1 MLDQGLFKN
10 HFVGR
15 DGFVWWIGQIADEN
29 TWKANIPGF
38 PAQTNE
44 PTEGESIGFG
54 ERYKVRI
61 MGYHTAAPSQLSDD
75 DLPWATVMYP
85 VTAGGGG
92 RGSSQNANLTQGCF
106 VFGFFL
112 DGDNAQQPVIMGC
125 MGYNDYQEIKRNIPE
140 AKFLPFSGY
149 TPKDKVA
156 TTGIKDNLE
165 KEERLEQAQK
175 EGSDFVLAL
184 ESSTSSITR
193 SDLASQEQKEDGQK
207 QEPLSIRS
215 DCRPLPI
222 AKILIFIK
230 NLLIE
235 TQKLKRAKRDP
246 LKTLTVDTN
255 QFDDRI
261 RELTQQAAKLIAGE
275 MKWITGQVQKTSIEK
290 VNTEMKKKYFEIPLN
305 ERQKLKEEVEE
316 ANDLLSC
323 LFRNIM
329 NGLETLVFALLEDM
343 VKKAVT
349 APPCAAENVA
359 GSLIGQ
365 IADRVQ
371 KALNGI
377 LSRLDSL
384 LDFPNPLASMSE
396 GGGMEALDIIADIIS
411 LLECDEKPGCPEVTE
426 LSLWDGGNVTPNSS
440 STFLANIAKE
450 YIGDPNRKV
459 VGASGCNS
467 GPVSCGPPT
476 VKFFGS
482 RGSGAAGNLIISAL
496 GQVMGIDMVDFGVNY
511 DRDAN
516 AVVVDTCGKGQGAVI
531 RPVIST
537 YTDPDGNE
545 QTGITNIN
553 VIEPGTGY
561 LTAPDGSTGGDGQ
574 VWANPEDTT
583 VTRADGEVE
592 IPYPPGNIVT
602 VTPGDIVLLPP
613 GTEVV
618 TEPLS
623 PSDIQQIA
631 VDTNANNLNNNL
643 DTELGQLVDSILG
656 TDSTGTD
663 SGTGVIELNDDTAS
677 EITNVFGDDTDN
689 TLEETISQ
697 LSTDRSGNEKIPGGK
712 PHIMRASG
720 KFTTPSL
727 PVSRGQGEYPSSGSG
742 AYPAIMYLCK
752 IIVSSPGINYS
763 EGDQIIIEPNA
774 GATAVPKFNSNGSVE
789 SVKITSG
796 GEGFTQMPDV
806 YIKSETGFNAEL
818 KPVFCVERIAKD
830 EVKEYDR
837 KLQKKLISV
846 VDCVGKVDR
855 NQFVGYVN
863 GKPYYGPFHV
873 HAPTGVAMVGER
885 HIDEPHDVITDTP
898 NTITKRPYINQEDI
912 T

>member
-1 MLDQGLFKN
+1 MLEQGLFKN

-38 PAQTNE
+38 PAPTNE

-125 MGYNDYQEIKRNIPE
+125 MGYNDYQVVMKNVPD

-149 TPKDKVA
+149 TPKDKIA

-165 KEERLEQAQK
+165 EEERIEQAQK
-175 EGSDFVLAL
+175 DGTDFPSAL
-184 ESSTSSITR
+184 ESSTSSTTR
-193 SDLASQEQKEDGQK
+193 SDLASEEEKKDGQK
-207 QEPLSIRS
+207 QEALSIRS

-222 AKILIFIK
+222 PKITIFIK
-230 NLLIE
+230 NLLND
-235 TQKLKRAKRDP
+235 TQELKRAKRDP
-246 LKTLTVDTN
+246 LKTLALDTS
-255 QFDDRI
+255 QFDDKI
-261 RELTQQAAKLIAGE
+261 KEITQQTAKLISGE

-290 VNTEMKKKYFEIPLN
+290 LNTEMKKKYFEIPVN
-305 ERQKLKEEVEE
+305 ERQKLKEEVEK
-316 ANDLLSC
+316 ANDTLSC
-323 LFRNIM
+323 VFRNIM
-329 NGLETLVFALLEDM
+329 NGLETIALGLLEDM
-343 VKKAVT
+343 VKKSVT
-349 APPCAAENVA
+349 APPCLAENMS
-359 GSLIGQ
+359 GLMIGQ
-365 IADRVQ
+365 IANTIQ
-371 KALNGI
+371 NSLNDI
-377 LSRLDSL
+377 LGNLDSL
-384 LDFPNPLASMSE
+384 LSFPSPLPSINE
-396 GGGMEALDIIADIIS
+396 GGGMEALNIIEDIIS

-426 LSLWDGGNVTPNSS
+426 LSLWDGGTATPNSS
-440 STFLANIAKE
+440 SESLANIAKNFISDLNQE
-450 YIGDPNRKV
+450 L
-459 VGASGCNS
+459 VGAIGCNS
-467 GPVSCGPPT
+467 GPVACGPPT
-476 VKFFGS
+476 VKFFGG

-496 GQVMGIDMVDFGVNY
+496 GQIMGIDMVEFGIDY
-511 DRDAN
+511 DRDTN
-516 AVVVDTCGKGQGAVI
+516 AVVIDTCGKGQGAVI

-613 GTEVV
+613 GTEVL

-623 PSDIQQIA
+623 SSDIQEIL
-631 VDTNANNLNNNL
+631 VDTDTDT
-643 DTELGQLVDSILG
+643 DTELDGIVL
-656 TDSTGTD
+656 
-663 SGTGVIELNDDTAS
+663 S
-677 EITNVFGDDTDN
+677 ED
-689 TLEETISQ
+689 
-697 LSTDRSGNEKIPGGK
+697 SGNERIGGGK
-712 PHIMRASG
+712 PYTVGKSG

-727 PVSRGQGEYPSSGSG
+727 PLGRNQGQYPSSGDG

-752 IIVSSPGINYS
+752 IIISSPGIGYS
-763 EGDQIIIEPNA
+763 ENDQIIIEPNV
-774 GATAVPKFNSNGSVE
+774 GATAVPKFNENGSVE

-818 KPVFCVERIAKD
+818 KPVFCVDRIAKD

-863 GKPYYGPFHV
+863 GNPYYGPFHV
-873 HAPTGVAMVGER
+873 HAPTGVTMVGER

-898 NTITKRPYINQEDI
+898 NTITKRPYINQEDV